1 MTTKVKTGRSR
12 MLISFSPFAKTLS
25 IGLYSDFST
34 ANPGFIILKKKKAT
48 KLKHQVKQTKR
59 I

>member
-1 MTTKVKTGRSR
+1 MTTKVKTRRSR

-34 ANPGFIILKKKKAT
+34 ANPGFIILKKKRP
-48 KLKHQVKQTKR
+48 QN
-59 I
+59 